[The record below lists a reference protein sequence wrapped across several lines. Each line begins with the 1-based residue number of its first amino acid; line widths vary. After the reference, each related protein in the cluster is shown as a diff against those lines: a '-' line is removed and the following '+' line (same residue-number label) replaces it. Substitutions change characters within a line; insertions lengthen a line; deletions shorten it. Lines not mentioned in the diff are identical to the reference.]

1 MPKNRFRKLRYKT
14 MARTEYGL
22 QIYSVR
28 DITEDS
34 MKLALMK
41 ISEMGYK
48 YVEFAGFFD
57 YLPEQ
62 IKIWLDSF
70 GLECSGTHTGIQ
82 ALTPE
87 NIDETIRY
95 HKVIGCDNL
104 IVPWCDWSDAPAT
117 IEKLNEAQK
126 KLAENGIRLG
136 YHNHSREFFPDANGV
151 VFEDELYEK
160 TTLELEIDT
169 FWAFN
174 ADLDVIGYLEAHKDR
189 IRVIHLKDGF
199 SSPAENKN
207 YDHVHDGAVG
217 CSVGSGANIIPQIV
231 DWANKN
237 GVLMV
242 IESESLNPT
251 GLEEVERCITY
262 LRTLD

>member
-1 MPKNRFRKLRYKT
+1 

-22 QIYSVR
+22 QIYSLR

-34 MKLALMK
+34 MKVALKK

-62 IKIWLDSF
+62 IKVWLDKF
-70 GLECSGTHTGIQ
+70 GLICSGTHTGLA
-82 ALTPE
+82 ALSPE
-87 NIDETIRY
+87 NIDETIRC
-95 HKVIGCDNL
+95 HKVIGCENL
-104 IVPWCDWSDAPAT
+104 IVPWCDWSDAPAA
-117 IEKLNEAQK
+117 IAALNEAQK
-126 KLAENGIRLG
+126 KLAEHGIRLG

-174 ADLDVIGYLEAHKDR
+174 AGLDVIAYLEEHKHR
-189 IRVIHLKDGF
+189 IRVIHLKDGIP
-199 SSPAENKN
+199 SAPENKN
-207 YDHVHDGAVG
+207 YEHVHDGVEG
-217 CSVGSGANIIPQIV
+217 MSVGSGKNIIPQIV
-231 DWANKN
+231 EWANKN
-237 GVLMV
+237 NVLMT

-251 GLEEVERCITY
+251 GLEEVERCIKY

>member
-1 MPKNRFRKLRYKT
+1 

-22 QIYSVR
+22 QMYSLR

-34 MKLALMK
+34 MKTALK
-41 ISEMGYK
+41 KVAEMGYK

-62 IKIWLDSF
+62 IKVWLDEF
-70 GLECSGTHTGIQ
+70 GLVCSGTHTGMN

-87 NIDETIRY
+87 NIDETIRC
-95 HKVIGCDNL
+95 HKIIGCENL
-104 IVPWCDWSDAPAT
+104 IVPWADWASTP
-117 IEKLNEAQK
+117 EKCGETLEALRSAQK

-136 YHNHSREFFPDANGV
+136 YHNHSREFMTDANGI
-151 VFEDELYEK
+151 VFEDELIK
-160 TTLELEIDT
+160 NTDIELEIDT

-174 ADLDVIGYLEAHKDR
+174 AGLDVIAYLEANKDR
-189 IRVIHLKDGF
+189 IRVVHLKDGIPSADDCKTF
-199 SSPAENKN
+199 DK
-207 YDHVHDGAVG
+207 VHDGVKG
-217 CSVGSGANIIPQIV
+217 LSVGSGKNCIPQIRE
-231 DWANKN
+231 WANKN

-242 IESESLNPT
+242 IESEGLDPT
-251 GLEEVERCITY
+251 GLEEVGRCISY